1 MDLDAYSS
9 AHAAEWDRLRE
20 LSRRRRFA
28 GRDADELIEHYQAGA
43 TQLSAIT
50 TSSGQVPQA
59 ATLSVL
65 LSRARLRFTGATAEP
80 LAQVARYATREVP
93 AALYRIRYLTLAVA
107 AAFIVVATFYAV
119 WVATNPAVIAALG
132 EYDDLRRYAEQDF
145 VGYYSE
151 SSEAV
156 FGLQVFSNNAWIATQ
171 AVAFGITGVYVPA
184 VLFQNAQGLG
194 LSAGIMAEF
203 DRLDVFF
210 LNILPHGQ
218 LEIYAIF
225 VAAAG
230 GLMIFW
236 AWVSPGPR
244 TRLQALAEDGRALF
258 AVIGGLVAALL
269 VSGIIEGYVTR
280 QEWPDA
286 VRIGIGTVA
295 LVAFLLYQ
303 WMLGGRAHRDGET
316 GDLDPISRGAR
327 VVVGD

>member
-1 MDLDAYSS
+1 MDLDAYST

-20 LSRRRRFA
+20 LSRQRRFA

-50 TSSGQVPQA
+50 TSAGQVPQA
-59 ATLSVL
+59 AWLSVL

-80 LAQVARYATREVP
+80 LAQLARFATREVP

-107 AAFIVVATFYAV
+107 ALFVVVATLYAV
-119 WVATNPAVIAALG
+119 WVANNPAVVAALG
-132 EYDDLRRYAEQDF
+132 NYDDLRQYAEEDF
-145 VGYYSE
+145 VGYYSA

-156 FGLQVFSNNAWIATQ
+156 FGLQVFSNNAWIAAQ
-171 AVAFGITGVYVPA
+171 SVAFGITGAYVPFI
-184 VLFQNAQGLG
+184 LFQNAQGIG
-194 LSAGIMAEF
+194 ISAGIMTEF

-236 AWVSPGPR
+236 SWVAPGSR
-244 TRLQALAEDGRALF
+244 TRLQALGEDGRALF
-258 AVIGGLVAALL
+258 SIIGGLVAALL

-280 QEWPDA
+280 QDWPD
-286 VRIGIGTVA
+286 VIRIGIGTVA

-303 WMLGGRAHRDGET
+303 WMLGGRAYRDGET

>member
-9 AHAAEWDRLRE
+9 AHAAEWDRLRT
-20 LSRRRRFA
+20 LSRQRRFA

-50 TSSGQVPQA
+50 TSAGQVSQA

-80 LAQVARYATREVP
+80 LAQLARYATREVP
-93 AALYRIRYLTLAVA
+93 AALYRIRYLTIAIAVA
-107 AAFIVVATFYAV
+107 FVAVATLYAV
-119 WVATNPAVIAALG
+119 WVATNPDVIAALG
-132 EYDDLRRYAEQDF
+132 PYEDLRRYAEEDF
-145 VGYYSE
+145 IGYYSE
-151 SSEAV
+151 SGEAV

-171 AVAFGITGVYVPA
+171 AVAFGITGVFVPF

-225 VAAAG
+225 VAGAG

-244 TRLQALAEDGRALF
+244 TRMQALAEDGRALF
-258 AVIGGLVAALL
+258 AVIGGLIAALL
-269 VSGIIEGYVTR
+269 VSGIIEGYITR
-280 QEWPDA
+280 QEWPD
-286 VRIGIGTVA
+286 VIRIGIGTVA

-303 WMLGGRAHRDGET
+303 WMLGGRAYRDGET

>member
-1 MDLDAYSS
+1 MDLDAYST

-20 LSRRRRFA
+20 LSSRRRFA

-50 TSSGQVPQA
+50 TSAGQVPQA

-80 LAQVARYATREVP
+80 LAQLARYATREVP

-107 AAFIVVATFYAV
+107 ALFVVVATLYAV
-119 WVATNPAVIAALG
+119 WVATTPGVIGALG
-132 EYDDLRRYAEQDF
+132 DYDDLRQYAEEDF
-145 VGYYSE
+145 VGYYSA

-156 FGLQVFSNNAWIATQ
+156 FGLQVFSNNAWIAAQ
-171 AVAFGITGVYVPA
+171 SVAFGITGAYVPF
-184 VLFQNAQGLG
+184 VLFQNAQNIGI
-194 LSAGIMAEF
+194 SAGIMTEF

-236 AWVSPGPR
+236 SWVSPGAR

-280 QEWPDA
+280 QEWPDV
-286 VRIGIGTVA
+286 VRIGIGTLA

-303 WMLGGRAHRDGET
+303 WMLGRRAFRDGET

>member
-1 MDLDAYSS
+1 MDLDAYST

-20 LSRRRRFA
+20 LARRRRFA

-50 TSSGQVPQA
+50 TSAGQVPQA
-59 ATLSVL
+59 ASLSVL

-80 LAQVARYATREVP
+80 LAQLARFATREVP
-93 AALYRIRYLTLAVA
+93 AALYRIRYLTL
-107 AAFIVVATFYAV
+107 VVAGLFVVIATLYAV
-119 WVATNPAVIAALG
+119 WVASNPAVIAALG
-132 EYDDLRRYAEQDF
+132 DYEDLRRYAEEDF

-156 FGLQVFSNNAWIATQ
+156 FGLQVFSNNAWIAAQ
-171 AVAFGITGVYVPA
+171 SVAFGITGVYVPFI
-184 VLFQNAQGLG
+184 VFQNAQNLG

-210 LNILPHGQ
+210 LSILPHGQ

-236 AWVSPGPR
+236 SWVSPGPR
-244 TRLQALAEDGRALF
+244 TRLQALAEDGRSLF
-258 AVIGGLVAALL
+258 SIIGGLVAALL

-280 QEWPDA
+280 QEWPD
-286 VRIGIGTVA
+286 VIRIGIGTVA

-303 WMLGGRAHRDGET
+303 WMLGGRAFRDGET

>member
-1 MDLDAYSS
+1 MDLDAYST
-9 AHAAEWDRLRE
+9 AHAGEWQRLRE
-20 LSRRRRFA
+20 LARQRRFA

-50 TSSGQVPQA
+50 TSAGQVAQA
-59 ATLSVL
+59 ASLSVL

-80 LAQVARYATREVP
+80 LAQLARFATREVP
-93 AALYRIRYLTLAVA
+93 AALYRIRYVTLVVGALFV
-107 AAFIVVATFYAV
+107 IVGAFYAT
-119 WVATNPAVIAALG
+119 WVATTPGVLAALG
-132 EYDDLRRYAEQDF
+132 PYDELRRYAEEDF
-145 VGYYSE
+145 VGYYSA

-156 FGLQVFSNNAWIATQ
+156 FGLQVFSNNAWIAAQ
-171 AVAFGITGVYVPA
+171 CVAFGITGLYVPFV
-184 VLFQNAQGLG
+184 VLQNAQGIG
-194 LSAGIMAEF
+194 ISAGIMAEF
-203 DRLDVFF
+203 GRLDVFF
-210 LNILPHGQ
+210 LSILPHGQ

-258 AVIGGLVAALL
+258 AIIGGLVAALL

-280 QEWPDA
+280 QEWPD
-286 VRIGIGTVA
+286 VIRIGIGTIA
-295 LVAFLLYQ
+295 LAAFLLYQ
-303 WMLGGRAHRDGET
+303 WMFGGRAFRDGET

>member
-1 MDLDAYSS
+1 MDLDAYST

-28 GRDADELIEHYQAGA
+28 GRDADELIERYQAGA
-43 TQLSAIT
+43 THLSAIT
-50 TSSGQVPQA
+50 TSAGQVAQA
-59 ATLSVL
+59 ASLSVL

-80 LAQVARYATREVP
+80 LAQLVRYATREVP
-93 AALYRIRYLTLAVA
+93 AALYRIRHLTLAVA
-107 AAFIVVATFYAV
+107 AIFVAVATLYAV
-119 WVATNPAVIAALG
+119 WVAGNPGVVAALG
-132 EYDDLRRYAEQDF
+132 NYDDLRRYAEEDF
-145 VGYYSE
+145 VGYYSA

-156 FGLQVFSNNAWIATQ
+156 FGLQVFSNNAWIAAQ
-171 AVAFGITGVYVPA
+171 SVAFGISGVYVPF

-194 LSAGIMAEF
+194 ISAGIMTEF

-236 AWVSPGPR
+236 SWVSPGSR
-244 TRLQALAEDGRALF
+244 TRLQALADDGRALF
-258 AVIGGLVAALL
+258 SIIGGLVAALL

-280 QEWPDA
+280 QDWPDV
-286 VRIGIGTVA
+286 VRIGIGTIA

-303 WMLGGRAHRDGET
+303 WMLGRRAYRDGET

-327 VVVGD
+327 VVVAD